1 MKLGCPASCLMAGSG
16 GPLIKGAE
24 EHRIYDGQLY
34 VSLGP
39 CGASD
44 FLRKSAIIRRLWR
57 HLLPKEEGFCTTS
70 CTRGDTKGI
79 LVTLTSKS
87 GCEKM

>member
-24 EHRIYDGQLY
+24 EHRIYDAQLY
-34 VSLGP
+34 VSLGS

-44 FLRKSAIIRRLWR
+44 FLRKSAIIRRLRR
-57 HLLPKEEGFCTTS
+57 HLLPKEEG
-70 CTRGDTKGI
+70 
-79 LVTLTSKS
+79 LLYYV
-87 GCEKM
+87 MYPW